1 MCKIF
6 IMGLLDDYQNMD
18 EVADEESSVSDPSAS
33 RRKRSELERQI
44 VILDSD
50 LKKTLREIEDLEQQR
65 RRFKKQEERIR
76 IERDELDKKLKKLEN
91 DRTFFE
97 QDIQGLKKKLKTL
110 Q

>member
-1 MCKIF
+1 LCKIF